1 MKHKVNK
8 SLPSTKILLF
18 RKQNV
23 EICVFI
29 CCRIRIIGPSEYAP
43 LVRDNGIV
51 NASQPARVR
60 ILNSKVI
67 SASLGKG
74 RHIQLSQP
82 IRLVLKHL
90 LTDNVT
96 SPTCVFWNYIDQ
108 YVYTNLFY
116 KLLAN
121 IRRNLFFYQLNH
133 GINRIFKAYQ
143 SFISRVTF
151 DGEFATFWH
160 SANL

>member
-1 MKHKVNK
+1 MTLMKHKVNK
-8 SLPSTKILLF
+8 AITTTNPISE
-18 RKQNV
+18 QNV
-23 EICVFI
+23 DV
-29 CCRIRIIGPSEYAP
+29 RVYLLSYRIIGPSEYAP

-51 NASQPARVR
+51 NASQQARER

-96 SPTCVFWNYIDQ
+96 NPTCVFWNYIDQ
-108 YVYTNLFY
+108 YVYINL
-116 KLLAN
+116 
-121 IRRNLFFYQLNH
+121 LNYFQ
-133 GINRIFKAYQ
+133 IFVE
-143 SFISRVTF
+143 I
-151 DGEFATFWH
+151 
-160 SANL
+160 